1 MLLRNQ
7 TQPKSQK
14 SKHLKLIKAQVRNL
28 KKATISQTNGHL
40 IIKGLVSVIKKKCH
54 VIASLDI
61 WIKKLTEVNKITNN
75 TYF

>member
-1 MLLRNQ
+1 ME
-7 TQPKSQK
+7 
-14 SKHLKLIKAQVRNL
+14 
-28 KKATISQTNGHL
+28 TISQTNGHL
-40 IIKGLVSVIKKKCH
+40 IIKGLVSVIQKKCH